1 MDFKMIQ
8 IEVCY
13 VYFTMIK
20 KRKETKWKE
29 HQWEVGLQNRLIDPF
44 MSSWREETGGQEKHF
59 EVPVA
64 SIFQNFGENYKL
76 TSKKLNKFQ
85 TLEPHKKLYHTIT

>member
-20 KRKETKWKE
+20 KEKQNEKNIS
-29 HQWEVGLQNRLIDPF
+29 EVGLQ
-44 MSSWREETGGQEKHF
+44 T
-59 EVPVA
+59 V
-64 SIFQNFGENYKL
+64 
-76 TSKKLNKFQ
+76 
-85 TLEPHKKLYHTIT
+85 